1 MRSNGKYSLHNFAHW
16 LRIVYNHEGM
26 PFHRPLP
33 NSESR
38 SKFSSGVSAVVEA
51 EKLLQMA
58 LMLPCAAVIGWFIGA
73 WADKHFHQTWIAIA
87 GVVFGAISGLVYVI
101 QMALKAERTTRNE
114 TGEGN
119 GPAGGDPG
127 QHE

>member
-1 MRSNGKYSLHNFAHW
+1 M
-16 LRIVYNHEGM
+16 YNHEGM

-33 NSESR
+33 SSGSR
-38 SKFSSGVSAVVEA
+38 SKLSSGVSAVVEA

-58 LMLPCAAVIGWFIGA
+58 LMLPCAAVIGWLIGA

-101 QMALKAERTTRNE
+101 QMALKAERITRNE
-114 TGEGN
+114 EGEGR
-119 GPAGGDPG
+119 GSAGQDPG
-127 QHE
+127 QQK